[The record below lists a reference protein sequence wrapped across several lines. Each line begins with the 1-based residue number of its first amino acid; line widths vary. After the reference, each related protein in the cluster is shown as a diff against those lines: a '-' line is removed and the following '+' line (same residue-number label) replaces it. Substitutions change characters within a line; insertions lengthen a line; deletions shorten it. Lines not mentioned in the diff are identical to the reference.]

1 MTRMQRILPRQS
13 RLLAAASAIVSTCA
27 MVPAQAQSTAS
38 PSEGAESG
46 ETLEQVVVTGT
57 LIRDFRS
64 PSPVLTVND
73 ALIANTGAT
82 VVQDLF
88 KGLTANAGS
97 QQNNEQSALQGVS
110 QFSLRGL
117 GVGSTLTLI
126 NGRRAGL
133 APITDETGQLF
144 TDSNAFP
151 VNAIERIEV
160 LTDGASAT
168 YGSEAVAG
176 VVNIITRKDFEGFEL
191 TGDVRHSIVDSYQA
205 GFAFGE
211 QFDRGSFT
219 VFGSYRGQSGA
230 FRSDIDVI
238 RRADAANTIDNVP
251 YGAVFNSS
259 TSAPGRF
266 TRAAPS
272 ATAPGGY
279 ALAGNTL
286 ADPDCNAAGG
296 LLRGATCRYP
306 FIDQR
311 RSIAEEDRLQF
322 LAQFDYQVSDNLTV
336 FAELSQSRSEIRD
349 AIGGTVL
356 NRTPVAGGF
365 LVPASHPFNYFV
377 ADGTGIRYAGP
388 AAFAADPSLTAVD
401 LVYRGRPL
409 GAAYDGHRAK
419 DLITVFDNQRFVVG
433 LDNRIGDSWNLNVS
447 YTNAAN
453 RYNRSQPYDFDSGL
467 FQQALLSGTFNP
479 FGTSI
484 AQPGLVGRDG
494 VSLAGNTDQE
504 INTFAFIINDVGEV
518 TQEVAEAVLSGQ
530 TPLQLPGGPVS
541 LALGA
546 QGRTV
551 AFQNTPDGRR
561 QSGDNGRDE
570 VEPPIPL
577 TRQDVYAVF
586 GELALPIFDR
596 FSTQVALR
604 FEDYGD
610 NGGSTVDP
618 KFSALLDVTEWLS
631 LRGSYGTSFQAPSI
645 RQIAGSVG
653 NDSVTDPRLGA
664 AGGSFN
670 VTVFTR
676 GSNDLK
682 PQAASNLNLGI
693 VLDTGFGLAATIDYF
708 TYHYTDLILPGGDP
722 QSIVDAVEAGLL
734 PANRV
739 IRDAAGQ
746 VRQVFSEFLNR
757 GDADASGVDVNL
769 AYDPTWWQ
777 LGNLNLFAQSTIITK
792 FESSEFPGLDGNGD
806 LKGSRNFANAF
817 GSVPDFKVNA
827 GATLALGIHEFNVTG
842 RYIGEYTDDQADLP
856 IDHQLVMDARYTL
869 ALDGFLGGD
878 TTAVSIGA
886 INVFD
891 EDPPTI
897 INRPVYDTEV
907 HDPRGRQ
914 VYLSLKHKF

>member
-1 MTRMQRILPRQS
+1 MTSMQRDLPRPF
-13 RLLAAASAIVSTCA
+13 RLLAAASALVSTCA
-27 MVPAQAQSTAS
+27 MVPTQAQENP
-38 PSEGAESG
+38 PSSG
-46 ETLEQVVVTGT
+46 SADSQAILEAVVVTGT
-57 LIRDFRS
+57 LIRDYRS
-64 PSPVLTVND
+64 PSPVLTVNE
-73 ALIANTGAT
+73 ALIADTGAT

-176 VVNIITRKDFEGFEL
+176 VVNIITRKDFQGFEL
-191 TGDVRHSIVDSYQA
+191 TSDVRQSVVDSYQV
-205 GFAFGE
+205 GFAFGQ
-211 QFDRGSFT
+211 QFERGRFT
-219 VFGSYRGQSGA
+219 AFGSYRGQTGA
-230 FRSDIDVI
+230 FRSDIDVM

-251 YGAVFNSS
+251 FGAVFNSA

-266 TRAAPS
+266 TRAVPS
-272 ATAPGGY
+272 TGPGGY

-286 ADPDCNAAGG
+286 ADPDCVAAGG
-296 LLRGATCRYP
+296 ILRGTTCRYA

-311 RSIAEEDRLQF
+311 RAIAEEDRLQF
-322 LAQFDYQVSDNLTV
+322 LAQFDYELSDAVTV
-336 FAELSQSRSEIRD
+336 FGELSQSRNEIRD

-356 NRTPVAGGF
+356 NRTQVAGGF

-377 ADGTGIRYAGP
+377 ANGTGIRYAGP
-388 AAFAADPSLTAVD
+388 AEFAANPSLTAVD
-401 LVYRGRPL
+401 LIYRGRPL
-409 GAAYDGHRAK
+409 GAAHDGRNAE
-419 DLITVFDNQRFVVG
+419 DLTTIFDNQRLVLG
-433 LDNRIGDSWNLNVS
+433 LDSQIGSWNLNAS
-447 YTNAAN
+447 YTNASN
-453 RYNRSQPYDFDSGL
+453 RYNRSQPYDFDSDL
-467 FQQALLSGTFNP
+467 FQQALLDGTFNP
-479 FGTSI
+479 FGTAI
-484 AQPGLVGRDG
+484 AQPDLVGRDG
-494 VSLAGNTDQE
+494 TSLAGNTAAE
-504 INTFAFIINDVGEV
+504 INSFAFVINDVGEV
-518 TQEVAEAVLSGQ
+518 TQEVAEVILSGQ
-530 TPLQLPGGPVS
+530 TPLQLPGGAVA

-546 QGRTV
+546 QGRSV

-570 VEPPIPL
+570 IEPAIPL
-577 TRQDVYAVF
+577 TRQDAYALF
-586 GELALPIFDR
+586 GEVALPILER
-596 FSTQVALR
+596 FSTQLAVRL
-604 FEDYGD
+604 EDYGK

-618 KFSALLDVTEWLS
+618 KISALFDVTDSLS

-676 GSNDLK
+676 GSQDLK
-682 PQAASNLNLGI
+682 PQSASNLNLGI
-693 VLDTGFGLAATIDYF
+693 VLNSSFGLVATVDYF
-708 TYHYTDLILPGGDP
+708 TYRYTDLILPGGDP
-722 QSIVDAVEAGLL
+722 QSIVDAVEAGEL
-734 PANRV
+734 PADRIV
-739 IRDAAGQ
+739 RDGAGQ

-757 GDADASGVDVNL
+757 GDADAAGVDVNL
-769 AYDPTWWQ
+769 SYDPTWWERGD
-777 LGNLNLFAQSTIITK
+777 LTLFAQSTIITK
-792 FESSEFPGLDGNGD
+792 FRSSEFPGLDGNGD

-817 GSVPDFKVNA
+817 GSVPDFKLNA
-827 GATLALGIHEFNVTG
+827 GATLALGRHEFSVTG

-856 IDHQLVMDARYTL
+856 IEDQLVVDARYTL
-869 ALDGFLGGD
+869 SLDGFLGGE
-878 TTAVSIGA
+878 TSALTIGA
-886 INVFD
+886 LNLLD

-897 INRPVYDTEV
+897 INRPLYDTEV
-907 HDPRGRQ
+907 HDPKGRQ